1 MLLEQ
6 TSYTLCDRFI
16 VFFVLFLSEEWSAF
30 AARTYRQLFTVAC
43 VMAIVSESC
52 RTLVLELAVY
62 VWCYAT
68 RLIFQLWFFWRKPRR
83 LPAASDP
90 LILRSATSLAADIR
104 IGKIT
109 SVDVISAYIRR
120 IREVQ
125 PVINAVVEARFEE
138 ALQEAEE
145 ADRLVASGTKS
156 VQQLEQEKPLL
167 GLPFTN
173 KNSIA
178 VKGLRQ
184 DAGSLLWRGHRA
196 TVDAPSVA
204 LLRAAGAIPL
214 ALTNVPELCMWDDA
228 TNLLDGCTL
237 NPHDTRR
244 SPGGSSGGEASLLAA
259 AGSLMGLGTDL
270 GGSVRVPAMYCGVFG
285 HKPTSAVVAIDGL
298 LPDLGEG
305 MGEYNC
311 VGPLTRFSEDLPLM
325 LTVLAGR
332 ASNDL
337 RLCEPVNLESLKLYF
352 MDTDGSLYFSRVA
365 SDVREA
371 VRKVV
376 RHMKEAHGLE
386 PQRLDLPGMRN
397 GLVTWFKACVAKD
410 PTPMSELFR
419 PGGFNTFFELL
430 RHLVG
435 AGRHTLATLAACK
448 MAPLFNF
455 SSSEKASAHLAS
467 VERLRDLFEK
477 TLGENGVL
485 IMPGATDTAPYHNQD
500 LVMYDSP
507 SMTALFNVLQVPATA
522 CPVMKSSKG
531 LPVAVQ
537 VVARRGNDRL
547 CLAVARDIEKHF
559 GGWVDPGRNV

>member
-1 MLLEQ
+1 MSQ
-6 TSYTLCDRFI
+6 SVNWSKQRRKVNRNTLKTRPCI
-16 VFFVLFLSEEWSAF
+16 VFS
-30 AARTYRQLFTVAC
+30 
-43 VMAIVSESC
+43 
-52 RTLVLELAVY
+52 
-62 VWCYAT
+62 
-68 RLIFQLWFFWRKPRR
+68 
-83 LPAASDP
+83 
-90 LILRSATSLAADIR
+90 SLQIS
-104 IGKIT
+104 
-109 SVDVISAYIRR
+109 SVDVVSAYIRR

-125 PVINAVVEARFEE
+125 PIINAVVEARFEE
-138 ALQEAEE
+138 ALEDAEG
-145 ADRLVASGTKS
+145 ADRLVASGSMS
-156 VQQLEQEKPLL
+156 VHQLKQEKPLL

-196 TVDAPSVA
+196 AEDAPSVA

-237 NPHDTRR
+237 NPYDTRR

-259 AGSLMGLGTDL
+259 AGSLLGLGTDL

-285 HKPTSAVVAIDGL
+285 HKPTSGVVPNGGL

-325 LTVLAGR
+325 LSVLAGR
-332 ASNDL
+332 ASDDL
-337 RLCEPVNLESLKLYF
+337 RLCEPVNLGSLKLYF
-352 MDTDGSLYFSRVA
+352 IDADGSQYFSRVA

-371 VRKVV
+371 VRKVT
-376 RHMKEAHGLE
+376 RHMKEAHGIE
-386 PQRLDLPGMRN
+386 PKRLDLPGMRY

-430 RHLVG
+430 RLLVG

-448 MAPLFNF
+448 MAPLFSF
-455 SSSEKASAHLAS
+455 SSGEKAKAHLDS
-467 VERLRDLFEK
+467 VEDLRDCFEK
-477 TLGENGVL
+477 ILGDNGVL
-485 IMPGATDTAPYHNQD
+485 VMPGATNTAPYHNQD
-500 LVMYDSP
+500 LLMYDSP

-522 CPVMKSSKG
+522 CPVMMSSNG
-531 LPVAVQ
+531 LPLAVQ
-537 VVARRGNDRL
+537 VVARRGNDHL
-547 CLAVARDIEKHF
+547 CLAVAREIEKRF